1 MWDVMADNI
10 IAIVSGVVGVV
21 TGIIGHRQ
29 ATLKSKADA
38 IAQLLAQNKELVE
51 EINVLQDKVVKLS
64 RQLSECQIEI
74 NHLRAELAQKGGSI

>member
-29 ATLKSKADA
+29 ATLKNKADA
-38 IAQLLAQNKELVE
+38 I
-51 EINVLQDKVVKLS
+51 S
-64 RQLSECQIEI
+64 
-74 NHLRAELAQKGGSI
+74 

>member
-38 IAQLLAQNKELVE
+38 I
-51 EINVLQDKVVKLS
+51 S
-64 RQLSECQIEI
+64 
-74 NHLRAELAQKGGSI
+74 